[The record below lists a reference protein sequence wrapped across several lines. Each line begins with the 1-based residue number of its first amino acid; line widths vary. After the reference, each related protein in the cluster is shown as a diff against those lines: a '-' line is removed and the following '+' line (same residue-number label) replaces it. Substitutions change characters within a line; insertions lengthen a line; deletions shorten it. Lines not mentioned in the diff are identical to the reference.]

1 MNLDLVPNLIR
12 IESNDKNEMQERC
25 MEMTHSMYPH
35 DKIYGDFCTLQTYI
49 NCPADMAFEY
59 LAQAPL
65 LEEWTF
71 SLRDLMPTDI
81 KNVYEFTDKIG
92 GKTKCFCKTVSNR
105 EAMTVDYHC
114 AWDQGEHLWMVYL
127 MRVIPAPLV
136 LDKPGCVVLWTN
148 CHHPFYD
155 KNPYPDQAP
164 KDRQVWVGDGWP
176 MFYAGHSIELDN
188 LKHILEYRH
197 ANSIKVM
204 SVER

>member
-1 MNLDLVPNLIR
+1 MDLDQVPNLIR

-25 MEMTHSMYPH
+25 MEMTHAMYPH
-35 DKIYGDFCTLQTYI
+35 DKIYGEFCTIQTYV

-59 LAQAPL
+59 LAQTQF

-71 SLRDLMPTDI
+71 SLRDLMPTETKD
-81 KNVYEFTDKIG
+81 VYEFTDKIG

-114 AWDQGEHLWMVYL
+114 AWDQGENLWMVYL

-197 ANSIKVM
+197 ANSIKVA
-204 SVER
+204 SIEG